1 MKPFATMLSFAERMI
16 APCGQRIE
24 RRLSHMRGMYQDIA
38 KTEAIFEMIL
48 SRKAVH

>member
-16 APCGQRIE
+16 TPCGQRIE

-38 KTEAIFEMIL
+38 ETEAIFEMIL